1 MEKGTGDFRHNL
13 LQHLQNNM
21 DHPSEILM
29 RLLAIPSENP
39 PGDTTALAL
48 EIKSILSASNS
59 IDVRLVCKNQPIEN
73 VLAVVKGRSPGRRL
87 VFNGHLDTF
96 QVGDPSQ
103 WTRNPYGEQL
113 NGRMYGRGSSDMKG
127 GLAVQIQAMLCL
139 AAWRE
144 NWSGELV
151 LALTG
156 DEETAGPDGTQ
167 FLLDSCEFANGDA
180 MMCAD
185 AGSPQVLRFGEK
197 GVLWLTLMAEGRP
210 GHGAHAHLT
219 ISAIDRLLAAL
230 VTLSTLRDLTVHAN
244 HIVSAAI
251 DQAAE
256 FSEIISGPGE
266 TDTLKSVTVN
276 IGTIEGGIVAN
287 LVAGHACA
295 TVDIRLPAGL
305 MIAELKAHI
314 KDLIGRLPGI
324 RYQIDNETEATIT
337 PPDHEIVKM
346 TACNCKEVLG
356 QPVVSTMRVGSS
368 DAALYRKKDIPS
380 VVCGLTPHNMGAADE
395 YVEIEELV
403 ALSKIYALTAFDYLT
418 AVNSPPREQ

>member
-1 MEKGTGDFRHNL
+1 
-13 LQHLQNNM
+13 
-21 DHPSEILM
+21 M
-29 RLLAIPSENP
+29 RLLAISSENP
-39 PGDTTALAL
+39 PGDTRALAS
-48 EIKSILSASNS
+48 EIKNILSVSAS
-59 IDVRLVCKNQPIEN
+59 IDVRLVHRKQAVEN

-96 QVGDPSQ
+96 EVGDPSH
-103 WTRNPYGEQL
+103 WTHSPYGERM
-113 NGRMYGRGSSDMKG
+113 NGRIYGRGSSDMKG

-139 AAWRE
+139 AACRE
-144 NWSGELV
+144 HWSGELV

-167 FLLDSCEFANGDA
+167 FLLDSCELANGDA

-197 GVLWLTLMAEGRP
+197 GVLWLTVTAEGKP

-219 ISAIDRLLAAL
+219 VSAIDRLLAAL
-230 VTLSTLRDLTVHAN
+230 AALSSLRDLTVRADHV
-244 HIVSAAI
+244 VSAAI

-256 FSEIISGPGE
+256 VSEVTSGAGE
-266 TDTLKSVTVN
+266 TDTLKSITVN
-276 IGTIEGGIVAN
+276 TGTIEGGIATN

-305 MIAELKAHI
+305 TVAKLKARI
-314 KDLIGRLPGI
+314 EGLIGTLPGI
-324 RYQIDNETEATIT
+324 RYQIDNETEATVT
-337 PPDHEIVKM
+337 PPDHEIVKL
-346 TACNCKEVLG
+346 TTRNCQEVLG

-368 DAALYRKKDIPS
+368 DAALYRIKGIPS
-380 VVCGLTPHNMGAADE
+380 VVCGLTPYNMGAADE
-395 YVEIEELV
+395 YVEVEELV

-418 AVNSPPREQ
+418 AIKSPARKQ

>member
-1 MEKGTGDFRHNL
+1 
-13 LQHLQNNM
+13 M
-21 DHPSEILM
+21 DQSREILM
-29 RLLAIPSENP
+29 RLLAISSENP
-39 PGDTTALAL
+39 PGDTRALAL
-48 EIKSILSASNS
+48 EIKSVLSASTS
-59 IDVRLVCKNQPIEN
+59 IDVHLVHQKQAVEN

-96 QVGDPSQ
+96 EVGDPSE
-103 WTRNPYGEQL
+103 WTRSPSGERL
-113 NGRMYGRGSSDMKG
+113 NGRIYGRGSSDMKG
-127 GLAVQIQAMLCL
+127 GLAAQIQAMLSL
-139 AAWRE
+139 AACRE
-144 NWSGELV
+144 HWSGDLV
-151 LALTG
+151 LVLTG

-167 FLLDSCEFANGDA
+167 FLLDSCELASGDA

-197 GVLWLTLMAEGRP
+197 GVLWLTVMAEGRP

-230 VTLSTLRDLTVHAN
+230 VTLSTLRDLTVHAD
-244 HIVSAAI
+244 HVVSAAI

-256 FSEIISGPGE
+256 FSEVISGAGE
-266 TDTLKSVTVN
+266 THTLKSVTVN
-276 IGTIEGGIVAN
+276 TGTIEGGTATN
-287 LVAGHACA
+287 LVAGHARA

-305 MIAELKAHI
+305 TIANLKTRI
-314 KDLIGRLPGI
+314 EDLISALPGI
-324 RYQIDNETEATIT
+324 RYQIDNETEATVT

-346 TACNCKEVLG
+346 TARNCQEVLG

-368 DAALYRKKDIPS
+368 DAALYRKKGIPS

-418 AVNSPPREQ
+418 AVKSPPHEQ